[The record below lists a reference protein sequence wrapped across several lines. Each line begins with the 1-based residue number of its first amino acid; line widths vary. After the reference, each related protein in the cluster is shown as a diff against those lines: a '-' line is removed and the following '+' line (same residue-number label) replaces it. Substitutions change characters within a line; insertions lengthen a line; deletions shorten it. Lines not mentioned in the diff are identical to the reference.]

1 MKQTPTKE
9 TSTGTPNVG
18 TNPQDWASQILGLAR
33 DVGVVVADNYT
44 RQQDSVVQRQP
55 TASPVPWYQQ
65 TPILIG
71 GGIAAVVVLMLVMR
85 RR

>member
-1 MKQTPTKE
+1 MKQTRTKE
-9 TSTGTPNVG
+9 TSTGTPDVG
-18 TNPQDWASQILGLAR
+18 TNPQNWATSILGLAR
-33 DVGVVVADNYT
+33 DVGIVVADNMT
-44 RQQDSVVQRQP
+44 RQQEAVVQRQP

-85 RR
+85 RK